1 MGIVVVLLGLA
12 IGSFLNV
19 CIDRLPEGQSIV
31 RPRSHCPTCKTILAA
46 RDLMPVLSY
55 LLLRGRCRY
64 CSAPIPPRVL
74 LVEAGTGAMFLLL
87 WSRYGMSLHFAFV
100 ALVASVFIVVL
111 VIDFE
116 HRLIPNGVIY
126 PAIAMALGAIPLAVG
141 PGLPQALWGGAV
153 GLALLSLIVLVYPQG
168 IGLGDVKL
176 AAFIG
181 LVAGFPLVL
190 LALFLSFVLGGGVGA
205 AALLARRVGMKD
217 ALPFAPFLAMGGM
230 IALLYGEE
238 ILRWYPGLTMS

>member
-1 MGIVVVLLGLA
+1 MGVVVVLLGLA

-19 CIDRLPEGQSIV
+19 CIDRLPDGQSIV
-31 RPRSHCPTCKTILAA
+31 RPRSHCPTCKTVLAA
-46 RDLMPVLSY
+46 RDLVPVLSY

-74 LVEAGTGAMFLLL
+74 LVEAGTGPLFLLL

-100 ALVASVFIVVL
+100 ALVACVFIVVL

-116 HRLIPNGVIY
+116 HRLIPNQVIY
-126 PAIAMALGAIPLAVG
+126 PAIGVAFVATPLVTG
-141 PGLPQALWGGAV
+141 VVLPQVLWGGAI

-205 AALLARRVGMKD
+205 AALLGRRIGMKD
-217 ALPFAPFLAMGGM
+217 ALPFAPFLAVGGM